1 MIGFNE
7 IIGHKEQIDFLKKAL
22 STNKLS
28 HSYIFE
34 GVSGIGKKTTAMA
47 FAKLIFCNEEATAEC
62 DTCDACKRFD
72 SGNHPDFMLIVPDGK
87 SIKNEQIE
95 KFQEFVSI
103 KPYLGDHKIILID
116 DASTMTVSAQ
126 NRILKTLEEA
136 PKNVVIIFICE
147 TMSALLP
154 TIVSRC
160 QRLSFS
166 RLEHQLIES
175 YLLDNFELTEEE
187 ASVFSQFGDGS
198 LKKAIESASS
208 DPFKNGRGLAIKLMM
223 AIHRQER
230 SKSIGIADELSKLE
244 LSLIDIIDILE
255 TYYRDL
261 MMLLIFNLPNRM
273 MNKDFGD
280 ELYICAQLIQ
290 RKKLVNYIEATED
303 AKKMLRENVNESI
316 VLDGLIVALQE
327 G

>member
-1 MIGFNE
+1 MIGFDS
-7 IIGHKEQIDFLKKAL
+7 IIGHKEQIAFLKKTL
-22 STNKLS
+22 STKKLS

-34 GVSGIGKKTTAMA
+34 GVSGIGKKTIGMA
-47 FAKLIFCNEEATAEC
+47 FAKLIFCKEENDILC
-62 DTCDACKRFD
+62 HTCDACKRFETD
-72 SGNHPDFMLIVPDGK
+72 NHPDFMQILPDGK
-87 SIKNEQIE
+87 SIKNEQVE

-160 QRLSFS
+160 QRVSFN
-166 RLEHQLIES
+166 RIEQVLIKEYLIEQ
-175 YLLDNFELTEEE
+175 YQLPEEE
-187 ASVFSQFGDGS
+187 ASVYSQFGDGS
-198 LKKAIESASS
+198 LKKAIDSVTSEN
-208 DPFKNGRGLAIKLMM
+208 FKDARNVSMKLLLAM
-223 AIHRQER
+223 HSQER
-230 SKSIGIADELSKLE
+230 SKSITFADDLSKLE
-244 LSLIDIIDILE
+244 LPIVECFDIME

-261 MMLLIFNLPNRM
+261 MMLLIFGQSKRI
-273 MNKDFGD
+273 MNTDYLESLRKCG
-280 ELYICAQLIQ
+280 QMIQ
-290 RKKLVNYIEATED
+290 RKKLIKYIEAIEN
-303 AKKMLRENVNESI
+303 AKKMLKENVNENI
-316 VLDGLIVALQE
+316 ALDGLIVALQE

>member
-1 MIGFNE
+1 MIGFDS
-7 IIGHKEQIDFLKKAL
+7 IIGHKEQIAFLEKAL

-34 GVSGIGKKTTAMA
+34 GVSGIGKKTIGMS
-47 FAKLIFCNEEATAEC
+47 FAKLIFCKEENDILCHE
-62 DTCDACKRFD
+62 CDACKRFE
-72 SGNHPDFMLIVPDGK
+72 SENHPDFMLILPDGK
-87 SIKNEQIE
+87 SIKNEQVE

-160 QRLSFS
+160 QRLSFN
-166 RLEHQLIES
+166 RIDQVLIKEYLIEQHQLP
-175 YLLDNFELTEEE
+175 EEE
-187 ASVFSQFGDGS
+187 ASVYSQFGDGS
-198 LKKAIESASS
+198 LKKAVDAVTSES
-208 DPFKNGRGLAIKLMM
+208 FKDARSLSMKLLLAM
-223 AIHRQER
+223 HSQER
-230 SKSIGIADELSKLE
+230 SKTITIADELSKLE
-244 LSLIDIIDILE
+244 LSLVECFDIME

-261 MMLLIFNLPNRM
+261 MMLLVFGQNKRI
-273 MNKDFGD
+273 MNTDYLDDLRKCG
-280 ELYICAQLIQ
+280 QLIK
-290 RKKLVNYIEATED
+290 RKKLINYIEAIEN
-303 AKKMLRENVNESI
+303 AKKMLKENVNESI
-316 VLDGLIVALQE
+316 ALDGLIVALQE